1 MSGVQ
6 TAAIALQVDAW
17 VAQHP
22 GDRAEQQDRAAV
34 LQSRLA
40 GHCRLALVADGSG
53 RGAAGALAADN
64 VLLTA
69 RRSFEQFS
77 PAADPAGRYLSALVD
92 ETHTVLRIAAT
103 TSGLAPRSTLA
114 AVLAQ
119 PGRVDWCHVG
129 DTRIYHFRRK
139 RLASCTVDHNH
150 AQQLVAAQGLRTE
163 EALRQPR
170 ARLLTQALGASQPPQ
185 PAFGH
190 LADPEAGDTFVI
202 CTDGLWEYFH
212 AGEIALV
219 IREGTLGQAADTLMR
234 RARER
239 ADGHGD
245 NCSLVLLRLAPAPVA
260 VRPERRRF

>member
-6 TAAIALQVDAW
+6 TAAAALQLDSW

-34 LQSRLA
+34 LHSRLA

-69 RRSFEQFS
+69 RRSFEDFT
-77 PAADPAGRYLSALVD
+77 PATDPAEHYLSALID
-92 ETHTVLRIAAT
+92 EAHAVLRIDAT
-103 TSGLAPRSTLA
+103 TSGLAPRSTVA
-114 AVLAQ
+114 AVLTQ
-119 PGRVDWCHVG
+119 PGRIDWCHVG
-129 DTRIYHFRRK
+129 DSRIYHFRRK
-139 RLASCTVDHNH
+139 RLASCTADHNH
-150 AQQLVAAQGLRTE
+150 AQKLVATQGLGAE
-163 EALRQPR
+163 QALRHPR
-170 ARLLTQALGASQPPQ
+170 SRLLTQALGTSQTPRPT
-185 PAFGH
+185 FGH
-190 LADPEAGDTFVI
+190 LADPEVDDTFLI

-239 ADGHGD
+239 AEGRGD
-245 NCSLVLLRLAPAPVA
+245 NCSLVLLRLLAPPPAT
-260 VRPERRRF
+260 RPGHQA